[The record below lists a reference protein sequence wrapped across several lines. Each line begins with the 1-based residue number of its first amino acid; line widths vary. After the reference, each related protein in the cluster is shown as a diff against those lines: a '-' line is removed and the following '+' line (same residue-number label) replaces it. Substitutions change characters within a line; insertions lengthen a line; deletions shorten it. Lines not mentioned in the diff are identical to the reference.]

1 MDPSAPGRALAQ
13 FLHPWETR
21 LQGCRASQP
30 LAKPLW
36 LPAVCEGFSPL
47 SWRRAVAPGKPF
59 LRKLEQGWQLRSAV
73 RESLCLPS
81 WPPAQQRVV
90 LSSHHSSLSPLD
102 RPGEGDML
110 PAQNNTRFCWLQ
122 PQSLRGPPR
131 APQAAAAPLSGLCH
145 AQGCRVCTQGC
156 GRGSLGVRVSPR
168 QSRAA
173 PNPPVAAPSRHW
185 GAALH
190 SGTEWGSVL
199 CPEDSEVGAVGSW
212 KQHRQ

>member
-21 LQGCRASQP
+21 LQGCRASQH

-110 PAQNNTRFCWLQ
+110 PAQNQTRFCWLQ
-122 PQSLRGPPR
+122 PQSLQGPPR
-131 APQAAAAPLSGLCH
+131 APQAAAAPFSGLCH
-145 AQGCRVCTQGC
+145 AQGCRVCTQGVRQGQPGGAGQPTPEQGC
-156 GRGSLGVRVSPR
+156 SQPTRGGPEQALGCSPAQWHRVGLSAV
-168 QSRAA
+168 SR
-173 PNPPVAAPSRHW
+173 
-185 GAALH
+185 G
-190 SGTEWGSVL
+190 
-199 CPEDSEVGAVGSW
+199 
-212 KQHRQ
+212 Q